1 MTQGVISYYSFTG
14 LCIWK
19 IFLTV
24 ATVKDAKSSP
34 HKLNS
39 LRPRGAIPTNLRSYE
54 SPVKTKPWSILF
66 ESGLAEVTKSVV
78 YQLIIKKLNS
88 NETTKKLCW
97 DAGSWDR
104 KLALFFFFLSLVY
117 IFPDPGVIPENLTS
131 CLWYTYFDT
140 LTLRVLS
147 GLPVGAMPV
156 HSCFSTSS
164 ARLKHAKSFLW
175 CIPVQSRWSK
185 QWEREW

>member
-1 MTQGVISYYSFTG
+1 MVNSVLIMTQGVISYYSFTG

-78 YQLIIKKLNS
+78 YQLIIKNLNS

-104 KLALFFFFLSLVY
+104 KLALFFFFCHWFTFSLTLELSPRTLLLVY
-117 IFPDPGVIPENLTS
+117 DIHILIPWLCEYYPAFRLVRCQSTRVSVLHQRGLSTQNLFYGVSL
-131 CLWYTYFDT
+131 
-140 LTLRVLS
+140 
-147 GLPVGAMPV
+147 
-156 HSCFSTSS
+156 
-164 ARLKHAKSFLW
+164 
-175 CIPVQSRWSK
+175 
-185 QWEREW
+185 